1 MELTYARCAGLDVH
15 KDTVVACI
23 RVEADGR
30 VRRET
35 RTFGT
40 MTIDML
46 ALQQWLVDTE
56 VTHVAMEAT
65 GVYWKPVWHI
75 LEPVCTL
82 ILANPAHIKNVPGRK
97 TDVKDA
103 EWIAQLLAHG
113 LVEASFVPPTPI
125 QELRAL
131 TRDRRQFHRGASQHV
146 QRIQKVL
153 QDANIK
159 IDSVISDV
167 MGMSGR
173 AFLDAIVAGERD
185 PEKLAAHANY
195 RLKASKD
202 QIREALRGV
211 VTPLH
216 RKMLRRHLATFDHLQ
231 AMIAEIDTEVAA
243 LLEPFRRQVELLDT
257 IPGVDIA
264 TAEVII
270 AEVGVDMSRFPTAAH
285 LVSWAGLSPRSDES
299 AGKRR
304 NTRIGKGGQWLK
316 ATLVQA
322 AWAATRRKESH
333 LRGLFLRLKGKRGPK
348 KAIVAVA
355 AEIMRSTW
363 YMLTRDEPY
372 REPNPTT
379 DDPARKGREARRLVQ
394 KLKKLG
400 YDVEMPV
407 TAK

>member
-15 KDTVVACI
+15 KDTVVACV
-23 RVEADGR
+23 RVERDGH

-35 RTFGT
+35 KTFGT
-40 MTIDML
+40 MTVDL
-46 ALQQWLVDTE
+46 LGLQQWLVDEE

-65 GVYWKPVWHI
+65 GVYWKPVWHV
-75 LEPVCTL
+75 LEAVCSL

-113 LVEASFVPPTPI
+113 LVEASFVPPTRI

-131 TRDRRQFHRGASQHV
+131 TRDRRQFHREASQHV
-146 QRIQKVL
+146 QRTQKVL

-167 MGMSGR
+167 MGVSGR
-173 AFLDAIVAGERD
+173 AFLKAIVEGETRPD
-185 PEKLAAHANY
+185 ELAKHANY

-202 QIREALRGV
+202 EIREALRGV

-216 RKMLRRHLATFDHLQ
+216 RKTLRRHLATFDHLQ
-231 AMIAEIDTEVAA
+231 AMVAEIDAEVAA
-243 LLEPFRRQVELLDT
+243 LLEPFRHQVELLDT
-257 IPGVDIA
+257 IPGVDVA

-322 AWAATRRKESH
+322 SWAATRKKDSH
-333 LRGLFLRLKGKRGPK
+333 LRTLFLRLKGKRGAK

-355 AEIMRSTW
+355 AEIMRSAW
-363 YMLTRDEPY
+363 YMLTRDEEY
-372 REPNPTT
+372 REP
-379 DDPARKGREARRLVQ
+379 DRAAAEAARGEREEKRMVA
-394 KLKKLG
+394 KLKKRG
-400 YDVEMPV
+400 YTVEMPV
-407 TAK
+407 AAA